1 MRILDWRDFVASFV
15 LEELPQLRQAA
26 FIRRTIGK
34 FEHQSIVGFIRLT
47 LREKRKKI
55 SICLSCYS
63 HMCVKLNIKK
73 LV

>member
-47 LREKRKKI
+47 LREKRKKDKH
-55 SICLSCYS
+55 LF
-63 HMCVKLNIKK
+63 KL
-73 LV
+73 LLAHVCEA